1 MNRSL
6 ITGLTLAS
14 VAGSGGAF
22 AAVAASQGAS
32 PAAAQSQTPFVASAL
47 VQQPVQTTV
56 PSATFSYQV
65 GTAGTVTVTAT
76 NGSLTINDTAVGAG
90 WTVANATGPGTHIE
104 VQYTDSMQ
112 LVTFGADL
120 VDNNVVVSVTNVA
133 APGSVTTAVPEPITV
148 VKKTNPVHTTTAQP
162 QPATPQAT
170 APPATAAPTEAQPP
184 TRAATTAPSGAGTS
198 DDQNDGNEKESNDD

>member
-32 PAAAQSQTPFVASAL
+32 PAAAQSQAPFVESAL
-47 VQQPVQTTV
+47 VQQPVPTTV
-56 PSATFSYQV
+56 PSATFSYEV
-65 GTAGTVTVTAT
+65 GTAGTVTLTAT

-90 WTVANATGPGTHIE
+90 WTLANATAPGTHIE

-120 VDNNVVVSVTNVA
+120 VGSNVVVSVTNVA
-133 APGSVTTAVPEPITV
+133 APGSVTTAAPEPITV
-148 VKKTNPVHTTTAQP
+148 VQKTTPVHNSTVQP

-170 APPATAAPTEAQPP
+170 APPAEAQPP
-184 TRAATTAPSGAGTS
+184 TRAATTAPSGSGTS
-198 DDQNDGNEKESNDD
+198 DDQNDDNEKESNDD